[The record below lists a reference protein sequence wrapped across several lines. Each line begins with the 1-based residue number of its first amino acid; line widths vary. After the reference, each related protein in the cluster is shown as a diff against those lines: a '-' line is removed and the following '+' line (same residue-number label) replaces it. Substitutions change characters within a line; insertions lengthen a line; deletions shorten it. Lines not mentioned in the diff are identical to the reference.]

1 VTGLADALLMLG
13 ETATTAREA
22 RQAAATIMRTVAHAA
37 YRASIDVARERG
49 SFPAL
54 DPDRFLLSPFVAA
67 CPSTCRC
74 SSAATGF
81 ATATCSR
88 WRPPAPS
95 ACWPATYRAA
105 SSPSSGRATKRVVQR
120 LDGRPRRWK
129 LTDYAVALFESRA
142 GFDAGPPGAMV
153 DASSMAPE
161 AHLDMQA
168 ALQPYVDAAISKTV
182 NLPAGYS
189 FEGVL
194 GLFERAYAAGL
205 KGLTVFPPTAPW
217 AKFCWP
223 TAARA
228 CDGIACQ

>member
-1 VTGLADALLMLG
+1 LMLG
-13 ETATTAREA
+13 KRYDSEEA

-67 CPSTCRC
+67 LPEHLQMLIRSDGIRNGHLL
-74 SSAATGF
+74 AVA
-81 ATATCSR
+81 
-88 WRPPAPS
+88 PAGTIS
-95 ACWPATYRAA
+95 LLAGNV
-105 SSPSSGRATKRVVQR
+105 SSGIEPIFRPRYQRVVQR
-120 LDGRPRRWK
+120 LDGPPETLE

-182 NLPAGYS
+182 NLPA
-189 FEGVL
+189 
-194 GLFERAYAAGL
+194 A
-205 KGLTVFPPTAPW
+205 TAS
-217 AKFCWP
+217 
-223 TAARA
+223 RA
-228 CDGIACQ
+228 CSACSNAPMRRD